1 MYIQYTL
8 LYTIDLN
15 TDELL
20 AKRAN
25 IQRIKEFSKSLQTY
39 NKNATQ
45 HITNNKKGLSGAE
58 AKEIE
63 ISQKYQESKCTYI

>member
-1 MYIQYTL
+1 M
-8 LYTIDLN
+8 N

-39 NKNATQ
+39 NKQTITQ
-45 HITNNKKGLSGAE
+45 HSNNSGKKGLSGAE

-63 ISQKYQESKCTYI
+63 ISQKYQESKCTYVYIICTL

>member
-1 MYIQYTL
+1 M
-8 LYTIDLN
+8 
-15 TDELL
+15 L

-39 NKNATQ
+39 NKNTIAQ
-45 HITNNKKGLSGAE
+45 NNSTNNKKGLSGAE

-63 ISQKYQESKCTYI
+63 ISQKYQESKCTYEYMPCTYCYITIIMY